1 MNLPDF
7 DQLLRLAERQ
17 PEALERLRTELI
29 NAAIDKA
36 HGETKQ
42 RLRGLQ
48 FQIDAQRQLH
58 KSPLGACIKI
68 SNMMTESFHDMID
81 RLNQPT
87 VEKPAKCAKVYQ
99 LEIAENEQ

>member
-29 NAAIDKA
+29 NAFINKSQGD
-36 HGETKQ
+36 TKR

-68 SNMMTESFHDMID
+68 SNMMTESFHDMIA

-87 VEKPAKCAKVYQ
+87 VETPTTCAKVYQ
-99 LEIAENEQ
+99 LDIAENEQ